1 MKRQRRFSPIFVR
14 VFRFVVLFTLSLI
27 FAAVCSALLAQEGA
41 LGSCFEGSCGYIG
54 TLFCLP
60 ILTIAFYIFFG
71 KLTNRWLNHR

>member
-1 MKRQRRFSPIFVR
+1 MFVR
-14 VFRFVVLFTLSLI
+14 VVRFAVLFTLSLI
-27 FAAVCSALLAQEGA
+27 LAAVCSVLLAQEGA